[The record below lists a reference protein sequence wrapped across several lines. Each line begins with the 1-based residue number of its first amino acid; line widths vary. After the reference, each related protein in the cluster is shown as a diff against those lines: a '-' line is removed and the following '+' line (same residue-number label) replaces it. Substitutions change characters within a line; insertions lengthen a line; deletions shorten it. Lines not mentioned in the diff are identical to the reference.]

1 MTGQSLLPSVSL
13 GAAEDLAPVDRL
25 VSVALGVALEV
36 LLPGEGLVAVLAL
49 VHSLYLDPPATHLYV
64 FLRSVKCHNLI
75 TKLFRNPQ
83 NYQVCPNLSILLCV
97 EFVLGES
104 FTESSCLVWG

>member
-25 VSVALGVALEV
+25 ISVALGVALEM

-75 TKLFRNPQ
+75 RKSFRNPQ